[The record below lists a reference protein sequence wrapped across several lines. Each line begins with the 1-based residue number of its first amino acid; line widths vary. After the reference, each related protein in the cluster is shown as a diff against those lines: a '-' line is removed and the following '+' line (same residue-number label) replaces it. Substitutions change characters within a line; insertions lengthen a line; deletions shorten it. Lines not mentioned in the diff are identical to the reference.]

1 MYMSR
6 NSRVAL
12 AFFVIAL
19 GILACGRQSR
29 KELTLYPT
37 PTPNATQTPVVVQI
51 TTTAV
56 FVVVEV
62 SQTPNAAKLCV
73 NALVAVHLR
82 PTPNDNNYPI
92 TVIPDGTQLA
102 DLGGRSGKWMF
113 VQLGDRQGWVHGNY
127 VGNCK

>member
-19 GILACGRQSR
+19 GILACGRESR

-37 PTPNATQTPVVVQI
+37 LTPNATQTPVVVQI

-73 NALVAVHLR
+73 NALGAVYLR
-82 PTPNDNNYPI
+82 PSPNDQNYPVM
-92 TVIPDGTQLA
+92 TIPNGTQLA
-102 DLGGRSGKWMF
+102 DLGGRSGKWIF